1 MNTDSKTNEIYAYF
15 RLSGVDLDPDE
26 ITKIVGVKPTQTWKT
41 GDVVVRSRGKPT
53 IRKFSVWK
61 VKSKLAPS
69 EELDPTR
76 ELEIHIESVFEQLQP
91 GWQQLA
97 QISYQYE
104 ALICCVVYAYSHV
117 PAISFNQQIIHK
129 ASELS
134 AGIDLDMYCRLNW
147 KKQEQE

>member
-1 MNTDSKTNEIYAYF
+1 
-15 RLSGVDLDPDE
+15 L
-26 ITKIVGVKPTQTWKT
+26 
-41 GDVVVRSRGKPT
+41 RGKPT